1 MIAMLVLT
9 VLAMPFALVAAHV
22 GRRRWVRKR
31 GVARVRAGLAGFH
44 AELARQGLHHF
55 PGR

>member
-31 GVARVRAGLAGFH
+31 GVARVRAGLTGFH